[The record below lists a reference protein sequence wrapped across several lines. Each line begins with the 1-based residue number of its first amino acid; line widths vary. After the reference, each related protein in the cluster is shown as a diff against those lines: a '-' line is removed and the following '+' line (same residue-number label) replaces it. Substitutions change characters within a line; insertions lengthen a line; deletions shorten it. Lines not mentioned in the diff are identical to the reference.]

1 MATNVSVRDVVLLAY
16 KAFGGKMPGRTL
28 LQKRIY
34 FLSVL
39 LKQDLGYDAHY
50 YGPYSAEVANSNL
63 ELKSIGFISE
73 QATVYG
79 KNEQGFEKV
88 RYDYSISNL
97 GQKVA
102 DKLALEYPEL
112 WSQIQKDAQVVERGG
127 NLNYMELSIAAKAY
141 YVLTQRLSGE
151 GTLKKIEEILPQ
163 FGWSMTEDQFSKA
176 ASFLEKANLVTL
188 S

>member
-1 MATNVSVRDVVLLAY
+1 VLLAY
-16 KAFGGKMPGRTL
+16 KAFAGNMPGRTL
-28 LQKRIY
+28 LQKRLY

-63 ELKSIGFISE
+63 ELKSIGFVSE
-73 QATVYG
+73 QTTVYG

-88 RYDYSISNL
+88 RYEYSFSNL
-97 GQKVA
+97 GQRVA
-102 DKLALEYPEL
+102 DKLALEYPDL
-112 WSQIQKDAQVVERGG
+112 WNQIHTAAKVVDSGG

-141 YVLTQRLSGE
+141 YVLTQRLNGKGS
-151 GTLKKIEEILPQ
+151 LKEIEEILQQ
-163 FGWSMTEDQFSKA
+163 FGWLVTEDQLSNA
-176 ASFLEKANLVTL
+176 ASFLKKANLVTQ